1 MKIKHRLFALVM
13 AVILCMSSL
22 SVTAFAYGD
31 DPDPDY
37 EIIVPTEAPPET
49 EPSRETQPPAAT
61 QPPAETTPTEPVE
74 IIPGTGFYNDGN
86 VTTRDLLY
94 DEHTNKQF
102 ISIET
107 RTGDIFYIV
116 IDYDKPIDE
125 EANLYETYFLNMV
138 DAADLEALLENG
150 SAPAACSCTE
160 RCIVGEVNALCEIC
174 AADRLQCVGMEPET
188 EPTVPETEPV
198 EEPKE
203 KGGSGAGVALILLLG
218 LGGGGAYYYLKLRK
232 PDQKTKGDTDLDEYD
247 YGMDDDEEYA
257 DFEESD
263 EMEDNI

>member
-13 AVILCMSSL
+13 ALILCMSTMT
-22 SVTAFAYGD
+22 VTAFAYGD

-37 EIIVPTEAPPET
+37 EIVVPTEAPPET
-49 EPSRETQPPAAT
+49 EAPKETQSSE
-61 QPPAETTPTEPVE
+61 ETEATEPIE

-107 RTGDIFYIV
+107 RDGEIFYIV

-125 EANLYETYFLNMV
+125 DANLYETYFLNMV
-138 DAADLEALLENG
+138 DAADLEAILSDG
-150 SAPAACSCTE
+150 SAPAVCSCSVK
-160 RCIVGEVNALCEIC
+160 CIPGEVDVLCEIC
-174 AADRLQCVGMEPET
+174 VTDRNQCVGIEPET

-198 EEPKE
+198 EEPDDS
-203 KGGSGAGVALILLLG
+203 GSGAGVAVVLFIVLIG
-218 LGGGGAYYYLKLRK
+218 AFAYYYFKIRK
-232 PDQKTKGDTDLDEYD
+232 PDQKTTGDTDLSEYD
-247 YGMDDDEEYA
+247 YGMDDEDEYA
-257 DFEESD
+257 EFEESD
-263 EMEDNI
+263 EMEDSN

>member
-1 MKIKHRLFALVM
+1 MKLKHRLLALVM
-13 AVILCMSSL
+13 AVILCMSTL
-22 SVTAFAYGD
+22 TVTAFAYGD

-49 EPSRETQPPAAT
+49 EPPRETQA
-61 QPPAETTPTEPVE
+61 PTEPEATEPIE

-125 EANLYETYFLNMV
+125 DANLYETYFLNMV
-138 DAADLEALLENG
+138 DAADLEALLEDG
-150 SAPAACSCTE
+150 SSPAACSCTE
-160 RCIVGEVNALCEIC
+160 RCIVGEVNTLCEIC
-174 AADRLQCVGMEPET
+174 AADRLQCVGMEPEP
-188 EPTVPETEPV
+188 EPTIPETEPV

-203 KGGSGAGVALILLLG
+203 NGSGAGVALILLLG
-218 LGGGGAYYYLKLRK
+218 LGCGGAYYYLKLRK

-247 YGMDDDEEYA
+247 YGMDEDDEYA
-257 DFEESD
+257 DFEKYD
-263 EMEDNI
+263 ETEDNI